1 MSFNL
6 SPATEIRADSHG
18 LVQLDLFGN
27 PTSEEPTYYRSPH
40 RVAYPGMSRNS
51 RDRIETHTKSLK
63 TLLAKDGVIYKEA
76 MGIVA
81 EDVKKIMAEEFY
93 QVYMKA
99 NEERI
104 IEKEKESPPCPPP
117 AKRAKFGTKAMPIDP
132 LAEFIDLCVDIC
144 P

>member
-1 MSFNL
+1 MEFW
-6 SPATEIRADSHG
+6 E
-18 LVQLDLFGN
+18 
-27 PTSEEPTYYRSPH
+27 PH
-40 RVAYPGMSRNS
+40 RVAYPGMSRNG

-63 TLLAKDGVIYKEA
+63 ALLAKDGVIYKEA
-76 MGIVA
+76 MAIVA
-81 EDVKKIMAEEFY
+81 EDVKKIMAEEVWKY
-93 QVYMKA
+93 QYTHDYKLVMETHKLA

-104 IEKEKESPPCPPP
+104 FNDALQKESPP

>member
-51 RDRIETHTKSLK
+51 RDRIETHTK
-63 TLLAKDGVIYKEA
+63 LLV
-76 MGIVA
+76 GIW
-81 EDVKKIMAEEFY
+81 
-93 QVYMKA
+93 
-99 NEERI
+99 
-104 IEKEKESPPCPPP
+104 
-117 AKRAKFGTKAMPIDP
+117 G
-132 LAEFIDLCVDIC
+132 LAYRLVRGQRLLSGQCWTAA
-144 P
+144 

>member
-1 MSFNL
+1 MEFW
-6 SPATEIRADSHG
+6 E
-18 LVQLDLFGN
+18 
-27 PTSEEPTYYRSPH
+27 PH
-40 RVAYPGMSRNS
+40 RVAYPGMSRNG

-76 MGIVA
+76 KAIVA
-81 EDVKKIMAEEFY
+81 EDVKKIMAEEVWQY
-93 QVYMKA
+93 THDYNHVMEMYKLA
-99 NEERI
+99 NEERNF
-104 IEKEKESPPCPPP
+104 EKEMEKESPP